1 MGTRGLTMVVS
12 NHQTK
17 VAQYG
22 QWDHYPSGQ
31 GCTALATLKEI
42 AEKNDWDS
50 FKNKVNSLRW
60 FTEAEYE
67 QLKEMSDDDL
77 LARYPQ
83 LSRDWAALILEAIY
97 KGQVVKEERNWA
109 NNQTTVVTTTFNN
122 IECQQNQGNFAADSL
137 FCEWAYVIDLDKMT
151 LEVFNGFN
159 KEPLVEGDRFYE
171 LQDKLI
177 AEKAAKGRQVEYYPV
192 KLVKSYDLNNLPD
205 ARTFCNECEEREEE
219 DEDVEPANDAA
230 QA

>member
-1 MGTRGLTMVVS
+1 MGTRNLTMVIS
-12 NHQTK
+12 NNQIK

-22 QWDHYPSGQ
+22 QWDGYPSGQ
-31 GCTALATLKEI
+31 GLTALATLKEI
-42 AEKNDWDS
+42 AEKNNWDS
-50 FKNKVNSLRW
+50 FRNKVNSLRW

-67 QLKEMSDDDL
+67 DLKKMSDDEL
-77 LARYPQ
+77 MSKYPQ
-83 LSRDWAALILEAIY
+83 LSRDWCAAILEAIY
-97 KGQVVKEERNWA
+97 TGQVVKEERDWLRNKS
-109 NNQTTVVTTTFNN
+109 TVVTTTFPN
-122 IECQQNQGNFAADSL
+122 IECMQDYSGFAADSL

-151 LEVFNGFN
+151 FEVFKGFN

-205 ARTFCNECEEREEE
+205 GRTFCNECEEREEE
-219 DEDVEPANDAA
+219 DVEDDSTDTAEA
-230 QA
+230 